1 MAAIST
7 AVAAVGLG
15 VSAAGAYGSYS
26 ASKDANASQQ
36 AMIAAQQE
44 QERLRKRAM
53 ELDARRKSME
63 MLRAQQRARALAL
76 TNATAQG
83 ASLGSGLQGGYGQ
96 IGGQTG
102 FNLSGLESNL
112 LFGRQMF
119 ALNQDISGL
128 QGQYAD
134 AKSSQATW
142 QGIGNMGT
150 QLMGSASTI
159 GNIFAGGSSGGS
171 GSAPMTWAGGNA
183 NPYMRSNA
191 AGWV

>member
-7 AVAAVGLG
+7 VIAGVGLG
-15 VSAAGAYGSYS
+15 LSAAGTFGSFS
-26 ASKDANASQQ
+26 ASKDANAAQQ

-53 ELDARRKSME
+53 MLDAKRKSME

-83 ASLGSGLQGGYGQ
+83 ANAGSGLQGGYGQ

-102 FNLSGLESNL
+102 FNLSGLESNV
-112 LFGRQMF
+112 LFGKQMF
-119 ALNQDISGL
+119 GINETISGL

-134 AKSSQATW
+134 ARSSQATW
-142 QGIGNMGT
+142 QGIGSLGT

-159 GNIFAGGSSGGS
+159 GNIFGGGASAAG

-183 NPYMRSNA
+183 NPYMRANA
-191 AGWV
+191 GGWV